1 MALLAVIATIAVFY
15 LTPLGMRIRICGN
28 NEHFAQYSGINM
40 TGCLIVSQLLGGM
53 LSGLGGAVEIMGN
66 YERFNWIALTQYGF
80 DGLMVAVL
88 ARKNPI
94 FIPFGEFLLAYMRI
108 GANVLN
114 VNTSVPIEFVQVM
127 QAVLILFIAAQ
138 TFLAKSRN
146 KVIFKAAEKRSAEK
160 EAAK

>member
-66 YERFNWIALTQYGF
+66 YELFY
-80 DGLMVAVL
+80 
-88 ARKNPI
+88 
-94 FIPFGEFLLAYMRI
+94 FLQR
-108 GANVLN
+108 
-114 VNTSVPIEFVQVM
+114 T
-127 QAVLILFIAAQ
+127 
-138 TFLAKSRN
+138 
-146 KVIFKAAEKRSAEK
+146 
-160 EAAK
+160 